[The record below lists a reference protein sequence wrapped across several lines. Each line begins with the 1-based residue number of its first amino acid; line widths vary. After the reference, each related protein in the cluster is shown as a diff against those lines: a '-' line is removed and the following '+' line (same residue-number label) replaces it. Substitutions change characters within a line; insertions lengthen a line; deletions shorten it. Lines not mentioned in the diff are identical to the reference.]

1 MPERNFGSESLF
13 CLRRNISSLYWPR
26 RYDIN
31 RNPKPAQFHGSGT
44 AERLQ
49 RGFAGSIGY
58 FAWEACCSISA
69 HIDDTA
75 PVCAAFDVASSVF
88 RHHQRDCAAV
98 DRKMPVMILC
108 CDRLNVVA
116 RRSIVIRP

>member
-58 FAWEACCSISA
+58 FAREACCSISA

-75 PVCAAFDVASSVF
+75 PACAAFDVASSVF
-88 RHHQRDCAAV
+88 CYHQRDCSAI
-98 DRKMPVMILC
+98 DSEMLVMILC
-108 CDRLNVVA
+108 CDRLNTITC
-116 RRSIVIRP
+116 RGIGI